1 MRYTL
6 HLRYKYMPNIEKLQA
21 LVING
26 QKDKPLG
33 VRGFDRY

>member
-1 MRYTL
+1 MHSTI
-6 HLRYKYMPNIEKLQA
+6 HLRYKYMPNIDKIQM

-26 QKDKPLG
+26 QKDKPLE